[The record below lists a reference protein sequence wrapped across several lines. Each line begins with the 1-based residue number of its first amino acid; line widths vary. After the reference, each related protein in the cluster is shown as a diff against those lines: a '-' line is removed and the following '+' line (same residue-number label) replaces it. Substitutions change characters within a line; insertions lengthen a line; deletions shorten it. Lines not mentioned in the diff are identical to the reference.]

1 MAGTLWIPGAERL
14 HCSLPGG
21 EITSTAPPR
30 ATWHTV
36 EADPG
41 TDDVWKAMIRV
52 LNGKKAEPQVLWD
65 PLTDRLGQF
74 MPLDLSGRA
83 LKNDGSTRTNRTGK
97 VNIQIEVIARSAKP
111 FTAYWKPGKNF
122 RALMAALRSH
132 GIPEVWPAGPPPRF
146 IQVGTGGY
154 NTPEN
159 PRSRTTWL
167 TKGGHFSHSQVPG
180 NDHGDCGAIST
191 VALFAAGKPS
201 SPGGPTTPPKEI
213 EVTKDEVD
221 KVVQKYALWARV
233 NELDV
238 EIAVAVAKKD
248 TVRADVLRKYRAPL
262 EAERVKLGASK

>member
-1 MAGTLWIPGAERL
+1 MAGTIWIPGAKRL

-41 TDDVWKAMIRV
+41 TDDVWQSMIKV

-65 PLTDRLGQF
+65 PLTDELGQF

-122 RALMAALRSH
+122 RALMAALRSW
-132 GIPEVWPAGPPPRF
+132 GIPDIWPAGAPPRF
-146 IQVGTGGY
+146 VAVGTGGY
-154 NTPEN
+154 NSPEN
-159 PRSRTTWL
+159 ARNRTTWL
-167 TKGGHFSHSQVPG
+167 TKGGHYGHSQVPG
-180 NDHGDCGAIST
+180 NDHGDPGAINT

-201 SPGGPTTPPKEI
+201 SPGGTTPPKEI
-213 EVTKDEVD
+213 DVTKDEVD
-221 KVVQKYALWARV
+221 KVVQAYALWTRV

-238 EIAVAVAKKD
+238 EIAVADAKKD
-248 TVRADVLRKYRAPL
+248 TVRASILRQHRAPL
-262 EAERVKLGASK
+262 EAKRAKLGISA